1 MVAVL
6 KINFSLHEKS
16 AASELSTSSLWWL
29 FCSMVGAP
37 KQSREHNLLPVDY
50 SGTHLVWYCLNTPQ
64 ELMNVFPP
72 ETITDYSPSEMSPT
86 QSVAESGT
94 RAPCAQLSLKH
105 IARL

>member
-1 MVAVL
+1 
-6 KINFSLHEKS
+6 
-16 AASELSTSSLWWL
+16 
-29 FCSMVGAP
+29 MVGAP

-86 QSVAESGT
+86 QSVAEPGT